1 MRVLLADDHT
11 LVRSGLRELVD
22 KLPGVEAVAEASD
35 GHEAVE
41 LTAQLEPDIVL
52 VDIHMPR
59 LNGLEAVVRLKKG
72 FAHVRTVVLS
82 MYANEEYVLRAL
94 RSGASGYLLKDAQ
107 PEELERAIRTVLL
120 GETYLDTRVAALVA
134 DYVRRVGD
142 ATSPLQKLT
151 SRQREVLQLVAQGY
165 STKAVAKELGISVKT
180 AEAHRGQ
187 LMNTL
192 DIHDVAGLV
201 HFAIREGLITLEMP

>member
-1 MRVLLADDHT
+1 MSVRVLLADDHT
-11 LVRSGLRELVD
+11 LVRSGLRELAD

-35 GHEAVE
+35 GQEALE
-41 LTAQLEPDIVL
+41 LTARLAPDVVL

-59 LNGLEAVVRLKKG
+59 LNGLETIVRLKRD
-72 FAHVRTVVLS
+72 HPRVRSVVLS

-107 PEELERAIRTVLL
+107 PEELGRAIRTVML
-120 GETYLDTRVAALVA
+120 GETYLDTRVAAFIA
-134 DYVRRVGD
+134 DYVRKVEDAGD
-142 ATSPLQKLT
+142 PLRRLT

-165 STKAVAKELGISVKT
+165 STKGIAKALGVSVKT

-187 LMNTL
+187 IMKTL
-192 DIHDVAGLV
+192 GIHDVAGLV
-201 HFAIREGLITLEMP
+201 RFAIREGLITP

>member
-1 MRVLLADDHT
+1 MSVRVLLADDHT
-11 LVRSGLRELVD
+11 LVRSGLRELAG

-35 GHEAVE
+35 GQEALE
-41 LTAQLEPDIVL
+41 LTARLAPDVVL

-59 LNGLEAVVRLKKG
+59 LNGLETIVRLKRD
-72 FAHVRTVVLS
+72 HPRVRSVVLS

-107 PEELERAIRTVLL
+107 PEELGHAIRAVML
-120 GETYLDTRVAALVA
+120 GETYLDTRVAAFVA
-134 DYVRRVGD
+134 DYVRKVEDAGD
-142 ATSPLQKLT
+142 PLQRLT

-165 STKAVAKELGISVKT
+165 STKGIAKALGVSVRT

-187 LMNTL
+187 IMKTL

-201 HFAIREGLITLEMP
+201 RFAIREGLITP